1 MPEDVQLLE
10 NNKIFVRGPDNKL
23 YGSGSKTALGQFK
36 NIESN
41 VATALK
47 EGVDFKGK
55 KFETKQLLSYLEKLG
70 CGKSAGGRIL
80 RSNGG
85 PTECALKGRNK
96 LEQIVNQ
103 VENRF

>member
-1 MPEDVQLLE
+1 MLKIATIE

-23 YGSGSKTALGQFK
+23 YGSGSKTAIGQFK

-55 KFETKQLLSYLEKLG
+55 KFENKQLLSYLEKLG

-85 PTECALKGRNK
+85 PIECALKGRNK
-96 LEQIVNQ
+96 LEQILNQ
-103 VENRF
+103 V